1 MRSSIGVVAVLVI
14 MALAGCGGKE
24 TATDGA
30 QTAQVAVRTAP
41 VQQGDFPRTV
51 VTGGTLS
58 GDRQTAIPAKVQTT
72 VTKIPVRRGQTVRR
86 GDLLIQLDP
95 GGVQSQ
101 YRQAEAVFRNAEK
114 QVKKMRAL
122 YQAGAV
128 SETQLDGAET
138 EFEVAQANFDAAR
151 QTIEIDAPF
160 DGVVTDV
167 FVRVGDEVSP
177 GLPLVDVADVSA
189 LRLILEVPNDQAARI
204 EKGVPVRITSP
215 VDSVQVMTGEVIG
228 VADAADVQTRS
239 FEVECRF
246 AEVKPGFSPGM
257 YVTADIETE
266 TLRDAI
272 LVPNDAV
279 IYRSGQ
285 AMVYTVA
292 ADTAALVPV
301 TVVAVG
307 REMTAVSGA
316 LQAGQKAVI
325 IGQKNLTPGAK
336 VREATL

>member
-1 MRSSIGVVAVLVI
+1 MI

-30 QTAQVAVRTAP
+30 HTALVAVRTAP

-51 VTGGTLS
+51 TAGGSLR
-58 GDRQTAIPAKVQTT
+58 GDRQTTIPAKVQTT
-72 VTKIPVRRGQTVRR
+72 VTKIPVRRGQTVRQ

-101 YRQAEAVFRNAEK
+101 YRQAEAVYRNAEK

-122 YQAGAV
+122 YQAGAI
-128 SETQLDGAET
+128 SESQLDAAET
-138 EFEVAQANFDAAR
+138 EFEVAQADFDAAR
-151 QTIEIDAPF
+151 QTIDIDAPF
-160 DGVVTDV
+160 DGVVADV
-167 FVRVGDEVSP
+167 LVRVGDEVSP
-177 GLPLVDVADVSA
+177 GLPLVDIADVSA
-189 LRLILEVPNDQAARI
+189 LRLILDVPNDQAARI
-204 EKGVPVRITSP
+204 AKGAPVRVVSP
-215 VDSVQVMTGEVIG
+215 VDSTQVMAGEVIG
-228 VADAADVQTRS
+228 VADAADVNTRS

-246 AEVKPGFSPGM
+246 TEVKPGFSPGM
-257 YVTADIETE
+257 YITADIETE
-266 TLRDAI
+266 TLRAAI
-272 LVPNDAV
+272 LVPNDAI

-285 AMVYTVA
+285 AMVYTVT

-301 TVVAVG
+301 TVIAVG
-307 REMTAVSGA
+307 REMTAVTGA
-316 LQAGQKAVI
+316 LQAGQKAVV

>member
-1 MRSSIGVVAVLVI
+1 MKSKTGILAALLI

-24 TATDGA
+24 ASTDGS

-41 VQQGDFPRTV
+41 VQSGDFPRTTAV
-51 VTGGTLS
+51 GGTLS
-58 GDRQTAIPAKVQTT
+58 GDRQTTIPAKVQTT

-86 GDLLIQLDP
+86 GDLLVQLDP

-122 YQAGAV
+122 YASGAI
-128 SETQLDGAET
+128 SESQLDGAET

-151 QTIEIDAPF
+151 QTIAIDAPF

-167 FVRVGDEVSP
+167 VVRVGDEVSP
-177 GLPLVDVADVSA
+177 GLPLVDIADISA
-189 LRLILEVPNDQAARI
+189 LRLILEVPNDQAVLI
-204 EKGVPVRITSP
+204 DKGAPVKIVSP
-215 VDSVQVMTGEVIG
+215 VDSTQVMTGEVIG
-228 VADAADVQTRS
+228 VADAADVSTRS

-257 YVTADIETE
+257 YVSADIETE
-266 TLRDAI
+266 TLRGAI

-285 AMVYTVA
+285 AMVYIVA

-307 REMTAVSGA
+307 RELTAVSGA
-316 LQAGQKAVI
+316 LQAGQKAVV

-336 VREATL
+336 VREASL